1 MPGMMRTD
9 MFRKMNIQKNM
20 ENGIDTKEVAR
31 LIQFIIDT
39 PSDVMI
45 PEVGIKNINN

>member
-1 MPGMMRTD
+1 MD
-9 MFRKMNIQKNM
+9 
-20 ENGIDTKEVAR
+20 NGVDTKEVAR

-39 PSDVMI
+39 PSNVMI

>member
-1 MPGMMRTD
+1 MKTD
-9 MFRKMNIQKNM
+9 MFNKINIQKNM
-20 ENGIDTKEVAR
+20 SNGIDTKEVAR
-31 LIQFIIDT
+31 LIKFIIDT

>member
-1 MPGMMRTD
+1 MA
-9 MFRKMNIQKNM
+9 
-20 ENGIDTKEVAR
+20 NGVDIKEVAR

-39 PSDVMI
+39 SSDVMI